1 MNISRRS
8 FLKMAGL
15 TTVAAAG
22 AAMFTG
28 CSLYTTVKMEIASA
42 DGSVAPNVL
51 TKINEGAPEITIPS
65 FVKKI
70 DGVLKKTVNDA
81 LQKAFKEAKY
91 DQTVTINSIKVADG
105 KMTIDVTANPK
116 ITELPKN
123 NTEEEGKE

>member
-28 CSLYTTVKMEIASA
+28 CSLYTTVKMQIVSTDNTVAA
-42 DGSVAPNVL
+42 DVL
-51 TKINEGAPEITIPS
+51 AKINKDAPEITIPS

-70 DGVLKKTVNDA
+70 NGVLKKTVNDA
-81 LQKAFKEAKY
+81 LQKAFKEANYTQK
-91 DQTVTINSIKVADG
+91 VTINSIKVADG
-105 KMTIDVTANPK
+105 KMTIDVTADPK
-116 ITELPKN
+116 ITGS
-123 NTEEEGKE
+123 TETTGE

>member
-28 CSLYTTVKMEIASA
+28 CSLYTTVKMQIVSTDKTVADKVLAEINK
-42 DGSVAPNVL
+42 D
-51 TKINEGAPEITIPS
+51 APEITIPS
-65 FVKKI
+65 FVKEI
-70 DGVLKKTVNDA
+70 NGVLKNTVNKA
-81 LQKAFKEAKY
+81 LQEAFSKAGCTQNVNIK
-91 DQTVTINSIKVADG
+91 SITVADG
-105 KMTIDVTANPK
+105 KMNIDVTADPK

>member
-28 CSLYTTVKMEIASA
+28 CSLYTTVKMQIVSS
-42 DGSVAPNVL
+42 DNTVAEKVL
-51 TKINEGAPEITIPS
+51 AKINEEAPEITIPS
-65 FVKKI
+65 FVKEI
-70 DGVLKKTVNDA
+70 NGVLKNTVNDA
-81 LQKAFKEAKY
+81 LQNAFKEAGF
-91 DQTVTINSIKVADG
+91 DQTVTINTITVADG
-105 KMTIDVTANPK
+105 KMNIDVTADPA

-123 NTEEEGKE
+123 NTEGEGKE

>member
-28 CSLYTTVKMEIASA
+28 CSLYTTVKMQIVSTDNTVTE
-42 DGSVAPNVL
+42 NVL
-51 TKINEGAPEITIPS
+51 KEINKDAPEITIPS

-70 DGVLKKTVNDA
+70 DGVLKNTVNDA
-81 LQKAFKEAKY
+81 LKKAFNEAGY
-91 DQTVTINSIKVADG
+91 TQTVNIKSITVADG
-105 KMTIDVTANPK
+105 KMNIDVTANPP
-116 ITELPKN
+116 IT
-123 NTEEEGKE
+123 GKE

>member
-28 CSLYTTVKMEIASA
+28 CSLYTTVKMQIVSA
-42 DGSVAPNVL
+42 DGSVAAKVL
-51 TKINEGAPEITIPS
+51 AEINKDAPEITIPS
-65 FVKKI
+65 FVKEI
-70 DGVLKKTVNDA
+70 NGVLKKTVNDA

-91 DQTVTINSIKVADG
+91 DQAVTIKSIKVADG
-105 KMTIDVTANPK
+105 KMTIDVTANPP
-116 ITELPKN
+116 ITG
-123 NTEEEGKE
+123 TEAAGE

>member
-42 DGSVAPNVL
+42 DGTVAESVLAE
-51 TKINEGAPEITIPS
+51 INKEAPEVTIPS
-65 FVKKI
+65 FVKEI
-70 DGVLKKTVNDA
+70 NGALKNTVNDA
-81 LQKAFKEAKY
+81 LQKAFAEAGY
-91 DQTVTINSIKVADG
+91 EQTVTINSIKVADG
-105 KMTIDVTANPK
+105 KLTIDVTADPE
-116 ITELPKN
+116 ITGSAD
-123 NTEEEGKE
+123 NTDADEE

>member
-28 CSLYTTVKMEIASA
+28 CSLYTTVKMQIVST
-42 DGSVAPNVL
+42 DGTVAEKVL
-51 TKINEGAPEITIPS
+51 AKINEEAPEITIPS
-65 FVKKI
+65 FVKEI
-70 DGVLKKTVNDA
+70 NGVLKNTVNDA
-81 LQKAFKEAKY
+81 LKKAFSEAGCTQNVNIK
-91 DQTVTINSIKVADG
+91 SIKVADG
-105 KMTIDVTANPK
+105 KMNIDVTADPK

>member
-28 CSLYTTVKMEIASA
+28 CSLYTTVKMQIVSTDKTVADKVLAEINK
-42 DGSVAPNVL
+42 D
-51 TKINEGAPEITIPS
+51 APEITIPS

-70 DGVLKKTVNDA
+70 DGALKKAFNEAGYTQTVNI
-81 LQKAFKEAKY
+81 K
-91 DQTVTINSIKVADG
+91 SITVADG
-105 KMTIDVTANPK
+105 KMNIDVTANPP
-116 ITELPKN
+116 IT
-123 NTEEEGKE
+123 GKE

>member
-28 CSLYTTVKMEIASA
+28 CSLYTTVKMQIVSTDNTVAEKVLNEI
-42 DGSVAPNVL
+42 N
-51 TKINEGAPEITIPS
+51 KEAPEITIPS
-65 FVKKI
+65 FVKEI
-70 DGVLKKTVNDA
+70 NGVLKNTVNDA
-81 LQKAFKEAKY
+81 LQKAFKEAGCTQNVNIK
-91 DQTVTINSIKVADG
+91 SITVADG
-105 KMTIDVTANPK
+105 KMNIDVTADPK

-123 NTEEEGKE
+123 NAEEEGKE

>member
-28 CSLYTTVKMEIASA
+28 CSLYTTVKMQIVSTDNTVAEKVLNEI
-42 DGSVAPNVL
+42 N
-51 TKINEGAPEITIPS
+51 KEAPEITIPS
-65 FVKKI
+65 FVKEI
-70 DGVLKKTVNDA
+70 NGVLKKTVNDA

-105 KMTIDVTANPK
+105 KMTIDVTADPK
-116 ITELPKN
+116 ITGS
-123 NTEEEGKE
+123 TETTGE